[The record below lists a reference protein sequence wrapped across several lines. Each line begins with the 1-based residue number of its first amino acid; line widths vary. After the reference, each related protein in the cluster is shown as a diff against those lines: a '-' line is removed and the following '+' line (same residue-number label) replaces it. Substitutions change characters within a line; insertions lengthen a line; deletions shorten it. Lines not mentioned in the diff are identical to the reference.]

1 MLISC
6 CNSDMD
12 IQDTR
17 RSKLQAMVDAEG
29 LSVVAKKFKKPDR
42 QIKDMLER
50 RKSFGEKVARQME
63 LNYDPTMPAGWLDKK
78 DAIKSDDD
86 LLSILGLS
94 RESLDL
100 GQIERIRSF
109 VKSSK
114 EHQVEAILKIK
125 VLEIEKSKKSGK

>member
-1 MLISC
+1 
-6 CNSDMD
+6 MD

-17 RSKLQAMVDAEG
+17 RSNLQAMVDAEG

-63 LNYDPTMPAGWLDKK
+63 SNYDPTIPAGWLDKQ
-78 DAIKSDDD
+78 DVTKSDDD

-100 GQIERIRSF
+100 SQIERIRSF

-114 EHQVEAILKIK
+114 EHQAEALLQIK
-125 VLEIEKSKKSGK
+125 VMEIEKSKKSGKEHQGD